1 MKKKKYSFV
10 HSPLNFRTKKSGFQK
25 KAAILCKRL
34 HCLSTKV
41 TIKDIAR
48 VLNTTEATVS
58 RALNNHPGISIK
70 RKELVLHT
78 ARRLNYRQNKIASS
92 LRSGKTNTI
101 GVIIPSAQM
110 NFFGSVVF
118 GIETKASLN
127 GYSVLLYQ
135 SNEDPAFEKK
145 ALDAFM
151 NARVDGIMASIAKN
165 TFDFSHYEHIKHQ
178 KIPLVFFDRTLDQLN
193 VPSVVVN
200 DFDGGYKAT
209 EHLIQQGFRRIAHIS
224 GPSHL
229 QIFNN
234 RFLGYKAALEHYG
247 LMFDKKW
254 VVPGQLSIETGRK
267 AMRDLLGLK
276 QKPDAV
282 FAVEDFTALGAIKEL
297 KDQKIAIPG
306 EMGVIGFANEIF
318 SEHIS
323 PSLSTINQQTVKMGE
338 EAFALLLNLMNG
350 EVLEKLKTKVIL
362 DALPVFR
369 ESSTKILLNVI

>member
-1 MKKKKYSFV
+1 M
-10 HSPLNFRTKKSGFQK
+10 LL
-25 KAAILCKRL
+25 LCKRL
-34 HCLSTKV
+34 HCLATKT

-70 RKELVLHT
+70 KKELVVRT
-78 ARRLNYRQNKIASS
+78 AHRLNYRQNKIASS

-118 GIETKASLN
+118 GIETMASLN

-145 ALDAFM
+145 ALDAFI

-178 KIPLVFFDRTLDQLN
+178 KLPLVFFDRTVDQLN
-193 VPSVVVN
+193 VPSVVID
-200 DFDGGYKAT
+200 DFDGGFKAT
-209 EHLIQQGFRRIAHIS
+209 EHLIRQGFGRIAHIS
-224 GPSHL
+224 GPAHL
-229 QIFNN
+229 QVFNN

-247 LMFDKKW
+247 MVFNKKW
-254 VVPGQLSIETGRK
+254 IVPGELSIESGRI
-267 AMRDLLGLK
+267 AMKKLLSLH

-297 KDQKIAIPG
+297 KEQQISIPG
-306 EMGVIGFANEIF
+306 EMGIIGFANEIF

-323 PSLSTINQQTVKMGE
+323 PSLSTIDQQTVKMGE

-350 EVLEKLKTKVIL
+350 EVVEKLLTKVVL
-362 DALPVFR
+362 DAIPVFR
-369 ESSTKILLNVI
+369 ESSIKISN